1 MPEAVRIRYPL
12 DNLEGITSTS
22 IKKFNGMTA
31 VVTCGGSGIGQALA
45 VQLAKKGCHLALVD
59 VSCRGMQE
67 TRRKIDN
74 KAVKVTQHVAD
85 VSDEPAMEKL
95 AEEVIAEYWGQT
107 TIKHGDPY

>member
-1 MPEAVRIRYPL
+1 
-12 DNLEGITSTS
+12 
-22 IKKFNGMTA
+22 
-31 VVTCGGSGIGQALA
+31 
-45 VQLAKKGCHLALVD
+45 
-59 VSCRGMQE
+59 MQE

-95 AEEVIAEYWGQT
+95 AKEVIAEYWGQT